1 MEDNHNWAMFPL
13 EGGSGQA
20 YIGTRQEQKVFIKRN
35 ATPFIPTLSAQGLAP
50 RLLWTQQTYSGDLLT
65 AQEWRN
71 ARQLT
76 KDEIG
81 DQAVIDLIRHIHMS
95 ESLLRQFKRIQP
107 YIFKP
112 LDFIDLYFKNLPSS
126 LLSHHFFNQVIQH
139 LEDSIDEDF
148 YQCKFVVC
156 HGDLNH
162 NNILVEADGS
172 LLLVDWEDV
181 KIADPISDLT
191 WFLLQYF
198 PPSQWGAW
206 LNRYQL
212 EVDPVQFKRIRWYS
226 LINCLLLI
234 KQHTF
239 ENRPIQVNHYILL
252 LRRIYDNHT
261 N

>member
-1 MEDNHNWAMFPL
+1 MEDNLNWAMFPL

-20 YIGTRQEQKVFIKRN
+20 YLGTRKKQKIFIKRN
-35 ATPFIPTLSAQGLAP
+35 ATPFIPTLSAEGLVP

-71 ARQLT
+71 ARQLQ
-76 KDEIG
+76 KEEITN
-81 DQAVIDLIRHIHMS
+81 QAVIDLIRHIHTS
-95 ESLLRQFKRIQP
+95 DTLLRQLKRIQP

-112 LDFIDLYFKNLPSS
+112 LDFIDLYFKNLPAS
-126 LLSHHFFNQVIQH
+126 LMTHQFFNQVIQH
-139 LEDSIDEDF
+139 LEASIDEDF
-148 YQCKFVVC
+148 YQCPFVVC

-162 NNILVEADGS
+162 NNFLVEEDGT
-172 LLLVDWEDV
+172 LLLVDWEEV

-191 WFLLQYF
+191 WFLLQYL
-198 PPSQWGAW
+198 PPSQWSDW

-212 EVDPVQFKRIRWYS
+212 RVDEGQYKRIRWYS

-239 ENRPIQVNHYILL
+239 ENRPTQVNHYVLL
-252 LRRIYDNHT
+252 LRRIFDY
-261 N
+261 